1 MIYFNGCLRMLDDLQ
16 EIMTQATEDMK
27 KELGEEFDLQYR
39 KRVPSGIK
47 NRYRPSA

>member
-1 MIYFNGCLRMLDDLQ
+1 MPDDLQ
-16 EIMTQATEDMK
+16 EIMTQAIEDMK
-27 KELGEEFDLQYR
+27 NELGEEFDLQYR

>member
-1 MIYFNGCLRMLDDLQ
+1 MDAYARSMIYR
-16 EIMTQATEDMK
+16 EIMTQTTEDMK

-39 KRVPSGIK
+39 KGVPSGTK

>member
-1 MIYFNGCLRMLDDLQ
+1 MFGDLQ

-39 KRVPSGIK
+39 KGVPSGIK